1 MLKILKV
8 GTYSTIQDF
17 GRFGHKKFGVPVA
30 GAMDKSAMINANR
43 IVGNKE
49 NEAVIEF
56 MLQGPEIEF
65 QTEVQFALTGCQV
78 DARLNDKLIQ
88 PNLLYTAK
96 SGDYLSLSRIKN
108 GLCGYL
114 AVRGGFVSET
124 VLGSKSYY
132 PHITTQAT
140 LCVNQ
145 HILLANE
152 ATYTTASYNSGSK
165 ENETALELWKG
176 PEFQH
181 LSAEQKS
188 LFFTQSFKL
197 TTQFSRMGFR
207 TEGISALGMKEII
220 TSSVQPGTLQVTPS
234 GQLILL
240 MRDAPTTGGYA
251 RLGQLETKSIDKIA
265 QKRPN
270 ETISFKLLI

>member
-1 MLKILKV
+1 MLKILKA

-17 GRFGHKKFGVPVA
+17 GRFGHKKFGVPLA
-30 GAMDKSAMINANR
+30 GAMDRRAMIKANS

-65 QTEVQFALTGCQV
+65 QAEVQFALTGCQV
-78 DARLNDKLIQ
+78 DARLNGETIQ
-88 PNLLYTAK
+88 PNLLYKAK
-96 SGDYLSLSRIKN
+96 IGDHLSLTRIKN

-114 AVRGGFVSET
+114 AVRGGFVAET

-132 PHITTQAT
+132 PYITTQAT
-140 LCVNQ
+140 LSVNQ
-145 HILLANE
+145 HILFANE
-152 ATYTTASYNSGSK
+152 ATYTNSSFGSESE

-176 PEFQH
+176 PEFEH

-188 LFFTQSFKL
+188 LFFSQSFKL
-197 TTQFSRMGFR
+197 TSQFSRMGFR
-207 TEGISALGMKEII
+207 TEEISALGTKEII
-220 TSSVQPGTLQVTPS
+220 TSSVQPGTVQVTPS

-265 QKRPN
+265 QKRPT
-270 ETISFKLLI
+270 EIITFTLLI